1 MAASLESRQHD
12 LIVAREAAGTEAAK
26 RARLEQ
32 LERQAKETLAAVI
45 DAAPVAIVC
54 SDTNRHMVL
63 WSRAAVEIFGFTP
76 EEVLGQP
83 TKLLTPDAIEQSQAL
98 FNRAI
103 GGETI
108 RDVEVRRRRK
118 DGSLVDIRLAA
129 TPMYNADGTVWGV
142 AWAYDDITDRK
153 KAEQQLSRLAHCDQ
167 LTGLPNRLALQ
178 IELARS
184 LDPNGGM
191 RPTSIALFDL
201 DGFKDVNDTVG
212 HSTGDQLLI
221 EVARRLT
228 AVAGERGTVCR
239 LGGDEFVV
247 VMPECGDPRTVAV
260 LVNAMLKQLAEPFEV
275 NEHVLHI
282 GGSAGIAIA
291 PNDGANVD
299 ELIANAD
306 LALYKA
312 KADGGRAARY
322 FMPTLRAQAQM
333 RHGLQFELRRAFTD
347 KEFELF
353 YQPQVRLADNAVVGA
368 EALLRWRHPVQGLV
382 GPGAFIDAL
391 ADSSIAPEV
400 GRWIIREACETVAAW
415 RAGGLM
421 LGRIGV
427 NLFPCQTRDPEL
439 AAEIE
444 QALAHSGLPAEVLEL
459 EITENVALNHDDAI
473 VPLQKLHDKGVSLA
487 FDDFGTGYASVS
499 YLTRYPVSRIKIDR
513 TFVGKI
519 SDEGQDAAIV
529 RSLIAMAHN
538 LGLGIIA
545 EGVETPAQAAFLLN
559 EHCEEAQGYLYA
571 KPLPAADFEAYLRTR
586 LIGSQPVD
594 FADKRLHRS
603 GQSQPRAGKPEP
615 RRRAPR
621 A

>member
-1 MAASLESRQHD
+1 
-12 LIVAREAAGTEAAK
+12 V
-26 RARLEQ
+26 
-32 LERQAKETLAAVI
+32 
-45 DAAPVAIVC
+45 
-54 SDTNRHMVL
+54 
-63 WSRAAVEIFGFTP
+63 
-76 EEVLGQP
+76 
-83 TKLLTPDAIEQSQAL
+83 
-98 FNRAI
+98 
-103 GGETI
+103 
-108 RDVEVRRRRK
+108 
-118 DGSLVDIRLAA
+118 
-129 TPMYNADGTVWGV
+129 
-142 AWAYDDITDRK
+142 
-153 KAEQQLSRLAHCDQ
+153 
-167 LTGLPNRLALQ
+167 
-178 IELARS
+178 
-184 LDPNGGM
+184 
-191 RPTSIALFDL
+191 
-201 DGFKDVNDTVG
+201 
-212 HSTGDQLLI
+212 
-221 EVARRLT
+221 
-228 AVAGERGTVCR
+228 
-239 LGGDEFVV
+239 DEFVV
-247 VMPECGDPRTVAV
+247 VIPDCGDPRVVAV

-291 PNDGANVD
+291 PNDGGNVD

-312 KADGGRAARY
+312 KADGGRVVRF

-347 KEFELF
+347 KEFELY

-400 GRWIIREACETVAAW
+400 GRWIIHTACAQVAAW
-415 RAGGLM
+415 RASGLM
-421 LGRIGV
+421 LGRIAV

-439 AAEIE
+439 AIEIE
-444 QALAHSGLPAEVLEL
+444 QALEHSGLPADVLEL
-459 EITENVALNHDDAI
+459 EITETVALNHDDAI
-473 VPLQKLHDKGVSLA
+473 APLQRLHDKGVSLA

-519 SDEGQDAAIV
+519 SDEAQDAAIV

-545 EGVETPAQAAFLLN
+545 EGVETPAQAAFLLK
-559 EHCEEAQGYLYA
+559 EHCEEAQGYHYA
-571 KPLPAADFEAYLRTR
+571 KPLPAADFEAFLRTR
-586 LIGSQPVD
+586 LLGEPVD
-594 FADKRLHRS
+594 FPDKRGYRGGRS
-603 GQSQPRAGKPEP
+603 QSRSKPEP